1 MNSSRILMMSS
12 AEAGFVIIL
21 FAPAS
26 RTADRVSMP
35 ISAVR
40 AIMGKSRSNTSLIY
54 LQRKNVQQ
62 KDSNKKRE

>member
-54 LQRKNVQQ
+54 LQWKNIQ